1 MTFTYDLTEAD
12 ADLLLISQVRLELGD
27 TVSGSGVRPNNV
39 NLSDEELWSWLESE
53 SYDIQ
58 RTVGRA
64 AMALSNMWASAPT
77 SKSAGPY
84 SVSYKDISNAWAKR
98 ASELGVEVGGIAGF
112 GGLQSSSLRK
122 VDGYSENNAGPGSE
136 YTP

>member
-1 MTFTYDLTEAD
+1 MTFTYNLAETD
-12 ADLLLISQVRLELGD
+12 DLLLISKVRLELGD
-27 TVSGSGVRPNNV
+27 TVSGSGVRPGNV
-39 NLSDEELWSWLESE
+39 NLSDEEIQNWLDEESD
-53 SYDIQ
+53 DIM

-64 AMALSNMWASAPT
+64 ALALSNMWASAAI

-84 SVSYKDISNAWAKR
+84 SVNYGKVSEMWAKR
-98 ASELGVEVGGIAGF
+98 AQSIGVEVGGVAGF

-122 VDGYSENNAGPGSE
+122 VDGYAENNAAPGSE